1 MIRTV
6 AVVPAHDEERSIAS
20 VVECA
25 RRHVDRVVVVD
36 DGSRD
41 RTAELARA
49 AGAEVV
55 MLSPNR
61 GKGGAL
67 KVGLERAR
75 ELGAEVIVTLDADGE
90 HDANELPKFLAAI
103 ERADVVLGAR
113 RVYRSGMRRLLNGLA
128 LFWFRVL
135 DANIRDTICG
145 YRAFRSSVLPEL
157 LAKAGG
163 FGYEQEVILL
173 AVAAR
178 LRIATVDIQTVPR
191 QQSHVTPFDI
201 VRANNHFDRWVL
213 AHLGSLNLPIWRKA
227 LLATGCLAGLFVA
240 SPAEWLL
247 GGTRT
252 R

>member
-1 MIRTV
+1 MNRIV
-6 AVVPAHDEERSIAS
+6 AVIPAHDEESSIAS
-20 VVECA
+20 VVEGA
-25 RRHVDRVVVVD
+25 RRYVDRVVVVD
-36 DGSRD
+36 DGSGD
-41 RTAELARA
+41 RTAAVARA

-55 MLSPNR
+55 SLSPNR

-67 KVGLERAR
+67 RAGLERAR
-75 ELGAEVIVTLDADGE
+75 DLGAEVVVTLDADGE
-90 HDANELPKFLAAI
+90 HDPHELPKFLAAVA
-103 ERADVVLGAR
+103 RADVVLGAR
-113 RVYRSGMRRLLNGLA
+113 RVYRSGTRWALNVLA

-145 YRAFRSSVLPEL
+145 YRAFRAPVLPSL

-173 AVAAR
+173 AVAAG
-178 LRIATVDIQTVPR
+178 LRIATVDITTAPR
-191 QQSHVTPFDI
+191 AQSHVTPWEI

-213 AHLGSLNLPIWRKA
+213 AHLGSLKLSLWRKA
-227 LLATGCLAGLFVA
+227 LLATGCLAGLFLA

-247 GGTRT
+247 RGGRM